1 MAYQVDW
8 TQVFTD
14 RKGLNISEGM
24 ALTFDTIG
32 QAESFKITLLSNP
45 TPKRRCKG
53 WSTDLRVTQATI
65 TTTHNK
71 D

>member
-14 RKGLNISEGM
+14 RKGLNISESM

-32 QAESFKITLLSNP
+32 QAESFKIALLSNLP
-45 TPKRRCKG
+45 PKRRSKG
-53 WSTDLRVTQATI
+53 WTTDLRVTQADI
-65 TTTHNK
+65 SPI
-71 D
+71 